1 MDEPDQTWNHS
12 HTTTLLPRKGGCVA
26 QKGCCS
32 LVSDCT
38 NVAFGIHGGIRT
50 KKWLSSLPCGVLL
63 PAEICVGCGV
73 WGVCPERLEP
83 SDSSTP
89 CRYQADSLLSRMSSC
104 PISHRSW
111 CIEPSWQLRV
121 TRNEGSIP
129 EREPEKWLPQ
139 LRLAAG
145 AQIAQSQSPG

>member
-1 MDEPDQTWNHS
+1 MNQIKHGTILTPPHYSPAKADVLRKRGVAASFLIVPMWRLVYTEESEQ
-12 HTTTLLPRKGGCVA
+12 KGG
-26 QKGCCS
+26 
-32 LVSDCT
+32 L
-38 NVAFGIHGGIRT
+38 F
-50 KKWLSSLPCGVLL
+50 LSSLAFCILRKSALG
-63 PAEICVGCGV
+63 CVCV
-73 WGVCPERLEP
+73 RVPERLEP